1 MSEEWKSFIKAHW
14 KMGLSYIGG
23 TVLLSSAALFGG
35 VYWLTGGHPGGFYH
49 FLHSY
54 RIVKD
59 NYFRP
64 IDENV
69 LWQGASKGMLASLED
84 PYSTVLAGDTFNS
97 FMETTN
103 GEYGGIGV
111 VMGLD
116 GNGSIRIFNVFEGS
130 AAEKAG
136 IQSGDTILSVDG
148 TSVDELSLTG
158 TAQAVRGENGTEVNL
173 AISRNGKPLTFTVNR
188 SNVSLP
194 TVLSRM
200 VEGNIGYI
208 HIFTFSRHTPDEFKK
223 QLSTLK
229 DQGCEKLIIDLR
241 MNPGGMIDSVV
252 AVADQILTGGTVV
265 SYHTMHQGSE
275 NFTIKGIDNPMPM
288 TVLIDKNSA
297 SASEIL
303 AGAVQDKKEGTIIG
317 ETSYGKGTVQA
328 VYPDGNREALKI
340 SIAEYRT
347 AAGRIIDKK
356 GIVPDIPVEQTGHPF
371 SFSSDNVLQKAVD
384 VLKNEGNGEKRH

>member
-1 MSEEWKSFIKAHW
+1 MSEEWKSFLKAHW
-14 KMGLSYIGG
+14 KMDLSYIGG
-23 TVLLSSAALFGG
+23 TALLSSAAVFGG

-64 IDENV
+64 IDENA

-148 TSVDELSLTG
+148 TSVDELGLTG

-173 AISRNGKPLTFTVNR
+173 AISRNGEPLTFTVNR

-252 AVADQILTGGTVV
+252 AVADQILTGGMVV

-288 TVLIDKNSA
+288 AVLIDKNSA

-384 VLKNEGNGEKRH
+384 VLKNEGNGN

>member
-1 MSEEWKSFIKAHW
+1 
-14 KMGLSYIGG
+14 MGLSYIGG
-23 TVLLSSAALFGG
+23 TALLSSAAVFGG

-148 TSVDELSLTG
+148 TSVDELGLTG

-265 SYHTMHQGSE
+265 SYHTMHRGSE

-288 TVLIDKNSA
+288 AVLIDKNSA

-384 VLKNEGNGEKRH
+384 VLKNEGNGE

>member
-1 MSEEWKSFIKAHW
+1 
-14 KMGLSYIGG
+14 MGLSYIGG
-23 TVLLSSAALFGG
+23 TALLSSAALFGG

-64 IDENV
+64 IDENA

-148 TSVDELSLTG
+148 TSVDELGLTG

-194 TVLSRM
+194 TVRSRM

-275 NFTIKGIDNPMPM
+275 SFTIKGIDNPMPM
-288 TVLIDKNSA
+288 AVLIDKNSA

-384 VLKNEGNGEKRH
+384 VLKNEGNGD

>member
-1 MSEEWKSFIKAHW
+1 MSEEWKSFLKAHW

-64 IDENV
+64 IDENA

-148 TSVDELSLTG
+148 TSVDELGLTG

-288 TVLIDKNSA
+288 AVLIDKNSA

-384 VLKNEGNGEKRH
+384 VLKNEGDGD

>member
-1 MSEEWKSFIKAHW
+1 
-14 KMGLSYIGG
+14 MGLSYIGG
-23 TVLLSSAALFGG
+23 TALLSSAALFGG

-64 IDENV
+64 IDENA

-148 TSVDELSLTG
+148 TSVDELGLTG

-173 AISRNGKPLTFTVNR
+173 AISRNGESLTFTVNR

-288 TVLIDKNSA
+288 AVLIDKNSA

-371 SFSSDNVLQKAVD
+371 SFSSDNVLQKAMD
-384 VLKNEGNGEKRH
+384 VLKNEGNGD

>member
-1 MSEEWKSFIKAHW
+1 
-14 KMGLSYIGG
+14 MGLSYIGG
-23 TVLLSSAALFGG
+23 TALLSSAAVFGG

-64 IDENV
+64 IDENA

-148 TSVDELSLTG
+148 TSVDELGLIG

-288 TVLIDKNSA
+288 AVLIDKNSA

-371 SFSSDNVLQKAVD
+371 SFLSDNVLQKAVD
-384 VLKNEGNGEKRH
+384 VLKNEGNGD

>member
-1 MSEEWKSFIKAHW
+1 
-14 KMGLSYIGG
+14 MGLSYIGG
-23 TVLLSSAALFGG
+23 TALLSSAAVFGG

-148 TSVDELSLTG
+148 TSVDELGLTG

-275 NFTIKGIDNPMPM
+275 NFTIKGIDNLMPM
-288 TVLIDKNSA
+288 AVLIDKNSA

-384 VLKNEGNGEKRH
+384 VLKNEGNGD

>member
-1 MSEEWKSFIKAHW
+1 
-14 KMGLSYIGG
+14 MGLSYIGG
-23 TVLLSSAALFGG
+23 TALLSSAALFGG

-148 TSVDELSLTG
+148 TSVDELGLTG

-288 TVLIDKNSA
+288 AVLIDKNSA

-384 VLKNEGNGEKRH
+384 VLKHEGNGD

>member
-1 MSEEWKSFIKAHW
+1 
-14 KMGLSYIGG
+14 MGLSYIGG
-23 TVLLSSAALFGG
+23 TALLSSATVFGG

-64 IDENV
+64 IDENA

-116 GNGSIRIFNVFEGS
+116 GNGFIRIFNVFEGS

-148 TSVDELSLTG
+148 TSVDELGLTG

-200 VEGNIGYI
+200 VEENIGYI

-288 TVLIDKNSA
+288 AVLIDKNSA

-384 VLKNEGNGEKRH
+384 VLKNEGNGD

>member
-1 MSEEWKSFIKAHW
+1 MSEEWKSFLKAHW

-54 RIVKD
+54 RIVKV

-64 IDENV
+64 IDENA

-148 TSVDELSLTG
+148 TSVDELGLTG

-288 TVLIDKNSA
+288 AVLIDKNSA

-384 VLKNEGNGEKRH
+384 VLKNEGNGD

>member
-1 MSEEWKSFIKAHW
+1 
-14 KMGLSYIGG
+14 MGLSYIGG
-23 TVLLSSAALFGG
+23 TALLSSAAVFGG

-64 IDENV
+64 IDENA

-136 IQSGDTILSVDG
+136 IQSGDIILSVDG
-148 TSVDELSLTG
+148 TSVDELGLTG

-288 TVLIDKNSA
+288 AVLIDKNSA

-356 GIVPDIPVEQTGHPF
+356 GIVPDILVEQTGHPF

-384 VLKNEGNGEKRH
+384 VLKNEGNGD